1 MPLLKLNFNQFVC
14 GAERTCFVGLLL
26 GFVDHN
32 TLIIIIHYSI
42 IYHIHT
48 HIYTIQYIIILRIY
62 YVKHYHYMYA
72 AHTCHCMHRHS
83 K

>member
-26 GFVDHN
+26 GFVDDN
-32 TLIIIIHYSI
+32 TLIIIHYCI
-42 IYHIHT
+42 ILYHIRT
-48 HIYTIQYIIILRIY
+48 YVYTIQYIFRLGIH
-62 YVKHYHYMYA
+62 YVKHYMYA
-72 AHTCHCMHRHS
+72 AQTCHCMHRHS